1 MLYMWTCLICVLAY
15 MAFELLLW
23 HIFGGFIL
31 PQSKVSPS
39 QEVTVTVTLH
49 CTRKVLEG
57 IPPQYFFKDIPLY
70 RISGKTPSQVSLKLF
85 PHSEIPP
92 GITSHSISVGVFPH
106 KISQNI
112 LPRTVSLWKYS
123 LTVSLKVIILF
134 RSIPLESIFYLAV
147 SLWKYS
153 LTVSLKVFYFEVS
166 LWKYSLTVSL
176 KVYFTSQY
184 LSGSIPSQYL
194 SGSIPS
200 QYLWKY
206 ILPRSISLEVFPH
219 SIPLQL
225 CKYSFTLQNSFSQ
238 YCLKRLASHN
248 MFPSIPSIYLTSKI
262 FRYFSQNMKQHP
274 SNLFH
279 FSLKT
284 NRCKCTCSE
293 KYACLDINS
302 PDEHYIPYGRDLETF
317 SNTLA
322 CSFVMFTARLNLKI
336 NKLEIKLYI
345 ISTKFHLR

>member
-1 MLYMWTCLICVLAY
+1 MKHTWLCCICELVRSVCLHT
-15 MAFELLLW
+15 W
-23 HIFGGFIL
+23 HLNFCCGISLGGFIL

-70 RISGKTPSQVSLKLF
+70 SISGKTPS
-85 PHSEIPP
+85 
-92 GITSHSISVGVFPH
+92 H
-106 KISQNI
+106 KY
-112 LPRTVSLWKYS
+112 LWNFS
-123 LTVSLKVIILF
+123 LTVKLTGIS
-134 RSIPLESIFYLAV
+134 RYYLAV

-153 LTVSLKVFYFEVS
+153 LTVS

-194 SGSIPS
+194 SGSITS
-200 QYLWKY
+200 QYLSKY
-206 ILPRSISLEVFPH
+206 LPRSISLEVLPH

-248 MFPSIPSIYLTSKI
+248 MFPSIFPQYILPVK
-262 FRYFSQNMKQHP
+262 FSGI
-274 SNLFH
+274 
-279 FSLKT
+279 SLKT
-284 NRCKCTCSE
+284 WN
-293 KYACLDINS
+293 
-302 PDEHYIPYGRDLETF
+302 
-317 SNTLA
+317 NTQA
-322 CSFVMFTARLNLKI
+322 IYFIFPLKR
-336 NKLEIKLYI
+336 KPL
-345 ISTKFHLR
+345 

>member
-1 MLYMWTCLICVLAY
+1 

-23 HIFGGFIL
+23 HIFGWIHSATIEGFTFARGYCHSNPAL
-31 PQSKVSPS
+31 HKEGLGRYSP
-39 QEVTVTVTLH
+39 T
-49 CTRKVLEG
+49 
-57 IPPQYFFKDIPLY
+57 IFFKDIPLY

-106 KISQNI
+106 NISQNI
-112 LPRTVSLWKYS
+112 LPRTISLWKYS

-200 QYLWKY
+200 QYL
-206 ILPRSISLEVFPH
+206 
-219 SIPLQL
+219 
-225 CKYSFTLQNSFSQ
+225 
-238 YCLKRLASHN
+238 
-248 MFPSIPSIYLTSKI
+248 
-262 FRYFSQNMKQHP
+262 
-274 SNLFH
+274 
-279 FSLKT
+279 
-284 NRCKCTCSE
+284 
-293 KYACLDINS
+293 
-302 PDEHYIPYGRDLETF
+302 
-317 SNTLA
+317 
-322 CSFVMFTARLNLKI
+322 
-336 NKLEIKLYI
+336 
-345 ISTKFHLR
+345 

>member
-1 MLYMWTCLICVLAY
+1 MCLHT
-15 MAFELLLW
+15 W
-23 HIFGGFIL
+23 HLNFCCGISLGGFIL

-106 KISQNI
+106 NISQNI
-112 LPRTVSLWKYS
+112 LPRTISLWKYS

-147 SLWKYS
+147 FSLEVFPHSISQSILFRSISLEVFPHSISESIFYLAVSLWKYS
-153 LTVSLKVFYFEVS
+153 LTVS

-194 SGSIPS
+194 SGSITS
-200 QYLWKY
+200 QYLSK
-206 ILPRSISLEVFPH
+206 VFTSQYLSGSTPSQH
-219 SIPLQL
+219 TSA
-225 CKYSFTLQNSFSQ
+225 TLQ
-238 YCLKRLASHN
+238 
-248 MFPSIPSIYLTSKI
+248 I
-262 FRYFSQNMKQHP
+262 FLHSAKF
-274 SNLFH
+274 LFTVL
-279 FSLKT
+279 F
-284 NRCKCTCSE
+284 E
-293 KYACLDINS
+293 KACL
-302 PDEHYIPYGRDLETF
+302 
-317 SNTLA
+317 A
-322 CSFVMFTARLNLKI
+322 
-336 NKLEIKLYI
+336 
-345 ISTKFHLR
+345 

>member
-1 MLYMWTCLICVLAY
+1 MWTCLICVLAY

-23 HIFGGFIL
+23 HIFGWIHSATIEGFTFARGY
-31 PQSKVSPS
+31 
-39 QEVTVTVTLH
+39 TVTVTLH

-57 IPPQYFFKDIPLY
+57 IPLQYFFKDIPLY

-106 KISQNI
+106 NISQNI

-134 RSIPLESIFYLAV
+134 RSIPLDSLFYLAV

-184 LSGSIPSQYL
+184 LSGSIPSH
-194 SGSIPS
+194 
-200 QYLWKY
+200 
-206 ILPRSISLEVFPH
+206 SISLEV
-219 SIPLQL
+219 
-225 CKYSFTLQNSFSQ
+225 
-238 YCLKRLASHN
+238 
-248 MFPSIPSIYLTSKI
+248 
-262 FRYFSQNMKQHP
+262 
-274 SNLFH
+274 
-279 FSLKT
+279 
-284 NRCKCTCSE
+284 
-293 KYACLDINS
+293 
-302 PDEHYIPYGRDLETF
+302 
-317 SNTLA
+317 
-322 CSFVMFTARLNLKI
+322 
-336 NKLEIKLYI
+336 
-345 ISTKFHLR
+345 

>member
-1 MLYMWTCLICVLAY
+1 MKHTWLCCICELVRSVCLHT
-15 MAFELLLW
+15 W
-23 HIFGGFIL
+23 HLNFCCGISLGGFIL

-70 RISGKTPSQVSLKLF
+70 SISGKTPS
-85 PHSEIPP
+85 
-92 GITSHSISVGVFPH
+92 H
-106 KISQNI
+106 KY
-112 LPRTVSLWKYS
+112 LWNFS
-123 LTVSLKVIILF
+123 LTVKLTGIS
-134 RSIPLESIFYLAV
+134 RYYLAV

-153 LTVSLKVFYFEVS
+153 LTVS

-219 SIPLQL
+219 SI
-225 CKYSFTLQNSFSQ
+225 
-238 YCLKRLASHN
+238 
-248 MFPSIPSIYLTSKI
+248 
-262 FRYFSQNMKQHP
+262 
-274 SNLFH
+274 
-279 FSLKT
+279 SL
-284 NRCKCTCSE
+284 E
-293 KYACLDINS
+293 
-302 PDEHYIPYGRDLETF
+302 
-317 SNTLA
+317 
-322 CSFVMFTARLNLKI
+322 V
-336 NKLEIKLYI
+336 
-345 ISTKFHLR
+345 

>member
-1 MLYMWTCLICVLAY
+1 VCLHT
-15 MAFELLLW
+15 W
-23 HIFGGFIL
+23 HLNFAGISLGGFIL

-106 KISQNI
+106 NISQNI
-112 LPRTVSLWKYS
+112 LPRT
-123 LTVSLKVIILF
+123 
-134 RSIPLESIFYLAV
+134 V

-194 SGSIPS
+194 SGSITS
-200 QYLWKY
+200 QYLSKY
-206 ILPRSISLEVFPH
+206 LPRSISLEVLPH

-248 MFPSIPSIYLTSKI
+248 MFPSIPSVYLTSKI

-284 NRCKCTCSE
+284 K
-293 KYACLDINS
+293 
-302 PDEHYIPYGRDLETF
+302 
-317 SNTLA
+317 
-322 CSFVMFTARLNLKI
+322 TAVSVHVLKNMPASI
-336 NKLEIKLYI
+336 
-345 ISTKFHLR
+345 

>member
-1 MLYMWTCLICVLAY
+1 MCLHT
-15 MAFELLLW
+15 W
-23 HIFGGFIL
+23 HLNFCCGISLGGFIL

-106 KISQNI
+106 NISQNI
-112 LPRTVSLWKYS
+112 LPRTISLWKYS

-200 QYLWKY
+200 QYL
-206 ILPRSISLEVFPH
+206 
-219 SIPLQL
+219 
-225 CKYSFTLQNSFSQ
+225 
-238 YCLKRLASHN
+238 
-248 MFPSIPSIYLTSKI
+248 
-262 FRYFSQNMKQHP
+262 
-274 SNLFH
+274 
-279 FSLKT
+279 
-284 NRCKCTCSE
+284 
-293 KYACLDINS
+293 
-302 PDEHYIPYGRDLETF
+302 
-317 SNTLA
+317 
-322 CSFVMFTARLNLKI
+322 
-336 NKLEIKLYI
+336 
-345 ISTKFHLR
+345 